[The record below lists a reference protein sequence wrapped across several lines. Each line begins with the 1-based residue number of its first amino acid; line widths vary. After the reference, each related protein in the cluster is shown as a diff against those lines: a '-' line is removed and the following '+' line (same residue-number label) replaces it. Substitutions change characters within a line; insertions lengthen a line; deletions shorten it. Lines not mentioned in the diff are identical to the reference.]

1 MHFSADGQ
9 VLRTVG
15 GVWMAA
21 MRWCCFMVLII
32 AGASHA
38 TIADARTLEVG
49 PGKAF
54 ALPSEAARAVRDGD
68 VVQIA
73 PGNYVDCAVWTGNGL
88 TIEATG
94 PDVIL
99 SDKSC
104 DGKGI
109 FVINGNDVIVRGIT
123 FQRAAVPTNNGAGIR
138 AQGGNLTIEHS
149 AFFENQMGVL
159 ATGSPAGTIIVRD
172 SLFARN
178 GCYPQCPEGRSM
190 HALYVGRPMAL
201 LRVERSEFTEQHR
214 GHYVKSRALRS
225 EILDNVI
232 HDGDGGTGSYLI
244 DIPDGGTLIA
254 RGNRLEKGPNAE
266 NQEVTI
272 AIGEESQKNAT
283 PEILI
288 ENNIFNNRDIA
299 PTIFVWNFTKTEP
312 SLRENMFQGEVVP
325 LAVGRKK

>member
-1 MHFSADGQ
+1 VAHERA
-9 VLRTVG
+9 
-15 GVWMAA
+15 AA
-21 MRWCCFMVLII
+21 MWWRYFLALFI
-32 AGASHA
+32 ASAPYA
-38 TIADARTLEVG
+38 AIAEARTLEVG
-49 PGKAF
+49 EGKPF
-54 ALPSEAARAVRDGD
+54 ALPSEAARMARDGD

-73 PGNYVDCAVWTGNGL
+73 PGNYVDCAIWTRNDL

-94 PDVIL
+94 PGVIL

-104 DGKGI
+104 IGKGI
-109 FVINGNDVIVRGIT
+109 FVINGDDVIVRGIT
-123 FQRAAVPTNNGAGIR
+123 FQRASVPDANGAGIR
-138 AQGGNLTIEHS
+138 AMGGNLTIEHS
-149 AFFENQMGVL
+149 TFLENQMGVL
-159 ATGSPAGTIIVRD
+159 ATGSPGGTIIVRD

-178 GCYPQCPEGRSM
+178 GCYPECPEGHAM
-190 HALYVGRPMAL
+190 HALYVGRPMAG

-266 NQEVTI
+266 NKDVAIT
-272 AIGEESQKNAT
+272 IGEESQRNAT

-288 ENNIFNNRDIA
+288 ENNFFNNRGTNS
-299 PTIFVWNFTKTEP
+299 TIFVRYFTKTEP
-312 SLRENMFQGEVVP
+312 SLRENMLEGNVEP
-325 LAVGRKK
+325 LTFGRK